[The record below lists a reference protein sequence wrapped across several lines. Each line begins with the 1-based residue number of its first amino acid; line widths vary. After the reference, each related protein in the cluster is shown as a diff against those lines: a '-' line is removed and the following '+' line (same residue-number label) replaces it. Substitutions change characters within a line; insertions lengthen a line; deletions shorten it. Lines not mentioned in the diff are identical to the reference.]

1 MKWSLTHMASS
12 SVSSVQV
19 LAGCSGVPLWS
30 MQAAGEQK
38 TKQGRKLRLRYGSTR
53 VYPSKRLQTNIHTE
67 IKGPLVALDK
77 AKDFVVEVE
86 AGVPDEGPVAEDPQH
101 HPAAC
106 CVSDSPAE
114 TEAETESNSQ
124 SQSEPWCYPQDEN
137 LPKMNPKHQN
147 DPMLAPA
154 CRAPSKSDRHT
165 TLRSGGIPIRPHQ
178 KNPHC
183 SNHLDEE
190 KPEVLRGRQ
199 ERRADGQPGGRAG
212 GRKDLG
218 FLCSPLP
225 VPSRAPASH
234 GSALL
239 PHQPS
244 SPTCLTGDSEKR
256 KREEEPVG
264 AGPPL
269 YPARRQHTHT
279 DTARG
284 LSRSRRSERGD
295 DPDEDQDGGRRTV
308 WPVAGGHRHVMP
320 PACVAATPLLPRP
333 AVFHGIS
340 QENEALVFSRGG
352 ART

>member
-101 HPAAC
+101 HPAPC

-147 DPMLAPA
+147 DPMLAEHPPNPTVTPHYA
-154 CRAPSKSDRHT
+154 VAASLSDPTKR
-165 TLRSGGIPIRPHQ
+165 IPIAAITWMRRSRRYGAAG
-178 KNPHC
+178 KNDAPT
-183 SNHLDEE
+183 
-190 KPEVLRGRQ
+190 GTGGQ
-199 ERRADGQPGGRAG
+199 EGSGIFVFSSA
-212 GRKDLG
+212 
-218 FLCSPLP
+218 CP
-225 VPSRAPASH
+225 VPSPRFPRLGLAASPALFADLPAWGFREDKEGGRTGGRGAAFISRQAPAYAYAH
-234 GSALL
+234 
-239 PHQPS
+239 
-244 SPTCLTGDSEKR
+244 
-256 KREEEPVG
+256 
-264 AGPPL
+264 
-269 YPARRQHTHT
+269 
-279 DTARG
+279 G
-284 LSRSRRSERGD
+284 LSRSRRSERED
-295 DPDEDQDGGRRTV
+295 DLDEDQDGGRRTV

-333 AVFHGIS
+333 VVFHGIS
-340 QENEALVFSRGG
+340 QENEALVFFSRGG
-352 ART
+352 ARK